1 MSAAGEERAKRTGAW
16 LQSMARRGAE
26 ARGCQ
31 LPDEPNY
38 PIRCA
43 CGCGAVLSRFD
54 ERGRPRTY
62 VHGHDANP
70 RPAQDAILTVLVDG
84 PARPLSFVKLGI
96 GSQHVVHR
104 ALLDL
109 RRKGVVRRVR
119 RGWYALAYG
128 VQSSTRGAQ

>member
-1 MSAAGEERAKRTGAW
+1 VSAESEERAKRTGAW

-54 ERGRPRTY
+54 DRGRPRAY

-70 RPAQDAILTVLVDG
+70 RPTQDAILTVLVGG
-84 PARPLSFVKLGI
+84 PARLVELQRAGA
-96 GSQHVVHR
+96 GSEQVVYR
-104 ALLDL
+104 ALVDL

-128 VQSSTRGAQ
+128 AQRARGAQ